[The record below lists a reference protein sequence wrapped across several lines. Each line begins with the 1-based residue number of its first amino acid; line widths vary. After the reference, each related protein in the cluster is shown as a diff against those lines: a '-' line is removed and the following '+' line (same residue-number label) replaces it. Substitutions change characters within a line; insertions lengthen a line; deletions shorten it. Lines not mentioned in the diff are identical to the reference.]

1 LKGDGFGNMSNELTK
16 SARRVFDILEL
27 FRERQCPLR
36 LKDIVDS
43 LAMPTSSAAALLKT
57 MAQLNYLSFEST
69 SRAYLPT
76 LRLSQLGSWVT
87 AANYESGPI
96 QEAVRRIGRKAGET
110 ILLGTVTDIYVEIV
124 DILRAVQPLQY
135 YTKVGTKVLLVHSG
149 VGWPLLSEFA
159 DEDIAR
165 IYRRTLR
172 LKKNERGP
180 SSLAKLN
187 AGIEQVRRD
196 GYCLSRG
203 MVTRGVGVVGMMIP
217 TPPNHRRLAI
227 GVAGPMERIEKN
239 LTRILAAIRAEN
251 TRLTH
256 FASTID

>member
-1 LKGDGFGNMSNELTK
+1 MSNELTK

-36 LKDIVDS
+36 LKDVVDS
-43 LAMPTSSAAALLKT
+43 LGMPTSSAAALLKT

-76 LRLSQLGSWVT
+76 MKLSQLGGWVT
-87 AANYESGPI
+87 SASYESGPI
-96 QEAVRRIGRKAGET
+96 QEAVRRIGRKVGET

-124 DILRAVQPLQY
+124 EILRARQPLQY
-135 YTKVGTKVLLVHSG
+135 YTTVGSKVLLVHSG
-149 VGWPLLSEFA
+149 VGWPLLSGESDA
-159 DEDIAR
+159 EIGR
-165 IYRRTLR
+165 IYRRTQRSKKIERGLASLNR
-172 LKKNERGP
+172 LK
-180 SSLAKLN
+180 
-187 AGIEQVRRD
+187 AGIDQVRRD

-203 MVTRGVGVVGMMIP
+203 MVTRGVGVVGMMVP

-239 LTRILAAIRAEN
+239 LARILAAIRAEN
-251 TRLTH
+251 ARLTP
-256 FASTID
+256 FASAVD